1 MKTQN
6 EYTPKLEM
14 DRTTVDGLFSCQSKF
29 MFSTM
34 SNRNFWFV
42 RSLLIYHCYN
52 WYFLIYPFLVGRET
66 ADFVQ
71 GKDLKN
77 YDPLECKSSLTF
89 IFSKSISVAVGWG
102 GNRVIGTTTGKCKAL
117 QGFLFFSNMYS
128 RWCQYN
134 FMLQKIK
141 IKKNWNLRY
150 TFWTFSPNTHIS
162 ADRNFW
168 FCYLA

>member
-14 DRTTVDGLFSCQSKF
+14 DRTTVDGLISCQSKF

-34 SNRNFWFV
+34 SNRNFRFV

-66 ADFVQ
+66 AYFVQ

-77 YDPLECKSSLTF
+77 YDPLECKFSDFHFLKKYLSGCWMRRKPSHWHNNWQMQSLTRIF
-89 IFSKSISVAVGWG
+89 IFFEYVQQVMSIQFYVA
-102 GNRVIGTTTGKCKAL
+102 NKKI
-117 QGFLFFSNMYS
+117 
-128 RWCQYN
+128 
-134 FMLQKIK
+134 KIK
-141 IKKNWNLRY
+141 IKK
-150 TFWTFSPNTHIS
+150 TEI
-162 ADRNFW
+162 
-168 FCYLA
+168 